1 MQITKT
7 LCQIYSHGSQKYSI
21 IRCCTQISHHEI
33 FTIEY
38 IDFDFVREFPM
49 RHAMEDFPF
58 SFRSQKT
65 KEQDHEN
72 NCRCSLQHDKHV
84 QLCRLS
90 IVLFSVD
97 RKYRHNV
104 VSCTWV
110 KKELLRNIKSRVHGG
125 ERALNINALFGSLQQ
140 RMLEELQLRKKKT
153 FLWTK
158 NHYL

>member
-1 MQITKT
+1 MQWKIFHLVSKV
-7 LCQIYSHGSQKYSI
+7 QI
-21 IRCCTQISHHEI
+21 
-33 FTIEY
+33 
-38 IDFDFVREFPM
+38 
-49 RHAMEDFPF
+49 
-58 SFRSQKT
+58 T

-72 NCRCSLQHDKHV
+72 NCLCSLQHDKHV

-104 VSCTWV
+104 VSCKWI

-140 RMLEELQLRKKKT
+140 RMLEECNSEKKTKKKHFYGLKT
-153 FLWTK
+153 IIFSKAWYLLLVPGMVMSGSIDVTK
-158 NHYL
+158 NLNQVFVCVSL